1 LDVGGV
7 FGVAQ
12 RGEPEQGVDR
22 GQAGVAGPRGVAPV
36 VFEVVQERGDQRGVQ
51 VGDVEPG
58 DLVSGL
64 CRGEDESS
72 RSVSR

>member
-7 FGVAQ
+7 FGVVQ

-36 VFEVVQERGDQRGVQ
+36 VFEVVGERGDQRGVQ

-64 CRGEDESS
+64 CRGEDEQQP
-72 RSVSR
+72 